1 MEGRFVTLF
10 NALPAAG
17 FRSPFTKYLVYYDG
31 PVAEADLCGQGAS
44 DATGFGLAAMYVQ
57 ACSGAPVSVVAAH
70 ELLHTLGAVPRGAP
84 NRCPDPN
91 GAHTCD
97 SMADLMHPFL
107 DTSPLDAKLLDP
119 GRDDYYGHSGTFT
132 DSQDSPWLVQL
143 DRQQPFTTTISGS
156 RWSDGRRARPRLRAD
171 LHDHVERVDA
181 SHPESCSPSRVEAR
195 SLGRRVHRRLDLR
208 CHGRPPASRCRR
220 SSLLSVF
227 RLSVAVS
234 GRGAVRSSRAG
245 ITCRP
250 RCSAAFPSFAPV
262 GLDRDAGEGL
272 AVPLLERRVPR
283 NETHVHGPDDCCDE
297 RSSCLFTRVVPR
309 LTSSRRSGSV
319 LRVEAKH
326 DVLVVGAGCAGMRAA
341 IEAFD
346 AGADVAMI
354 SKIHPVR
361 SHSGAAEGGINA
373 ALGNAS
379 EDDPEKHA
387 FDTVKGSDYL
397 GDQDAIEILC
407 QEAPDDVYQLEHWGA
422 VFSRTPDGRIAQRP
436 FGAAGEPRTAYAAD
450 ITGHVLIHVLYEQV
464 MKRDIK
470 TYEEFF
476 AWKLVIDEDRCQGV
490 ISWDLLDGGL
500 KSIGAKTV
508 ILATGGAG
516 RLYTGTTNAYACTGD
531 GMTMALR
538 AGVALKDMEMMQF
551 HPTTLAPTG
560 VLITEGCRGEGAYLL
575 NAQSERFLIR
585 YAPNA
590 MELASRDVISRAEQT
605 EIDEGRGIDGNVM
618 LDLRHLGAE
627 RILERLHGTRE
638 LSMTFAGVDP
648 IFEPI
653 PVRPGAHYH
662 MGGVDTD
669 VWGRTSLEG
678 LYAAGE
684 VACVSVHGA
693 NRLGGNALMETITY
707 GKRAGAHAADWALS
721 NTTITVPPSVEED
734 AERELKTLLDRTDG
748 ERPWQIRD
756 ELAETMHVNFGVFR
770 REEQML
776 AQGDLVQK
784 LRERYERVVV
794 EDKGDVFN
802 TDLTQALEL
811 GFLLELAECMIV
823 SGLARKESRG
833 AHARPYDYPDRDDE
847 SYLKHTLVTWEDDA
861 PKLDWKP
868 VTMTKWEPEERKY

>member
-1 MEGRFVTLF
+1 V
-10 NALPAAG
+10 
-17 FRSPFTKYLVYYDG
+17 
-31 PVAEADLCGQGAS
+31 
-44 DATGFGLAAMYVQ
+44 
-57 ACSGAPVSVVAAH
+57 
-70 ELLHTLGAVPRGAP
+70 
-84 NRCPDPN
+84 
-91 GAHTCD
+91 
-97 SMADLMHPFL
+97 
-107 DTSPLDAKLLDP
+107 DT
-119 GRDDYYGHSGTFT
+119 
-132 DSQDSPWLVQL
+132 V
-143 DRQQPFTTTISGS
+143 
-156 RWSDGRRARPRLRAD
+156 
-171 LHDHVERVDA
+171 
-181 SHPESCSPSRVEAR
+181 
-195 SLGRRVHRRLDLR
+195 
-208 CHGRPPASRCRR
+208 
-220 SSLLSVF
+220 
-227 RLSVAVS
+227 
-234 GRGAVRSSRAG
+234 
-245 ITCRP
+245 
-250 RCSAAFPSFAPV
+250 
-262 GLDRDAGEGL
+262 
-272 AVPLLERRVPR
+272 
-283 NETHVHGPDDCCDE
+283 
-297 RSSCLFTRVVPR
+297 
-309 LTSSRRSGSV
+309 
-319 LRVEAKH
+319 H
-326 DVLVVGAGCAGMRAA
+326 DVVVVGAGCAGMRAA

-346 AGADVAMI
+346 AGANVAMV

-407 QEAPDDVYQLEHWGA
+407 REAPDDVYQLEHWGA
-422 VFSRTPDGRIAQRP
+422 VFSRTEDGRIAQRP

-464 MKRDIK
+464 MKRDIP
-470 TYEEFF
+470 TYEEYF
-476 AWKLVIDEDRCQGV
+476 AWKLVIDDGRCQGV
-490 ISWDLLDGGL
+490 IAWDLLRGGL
-500 KSIGAKTV
+500 TSIGAKTV

-575 NAQSERFLIR
+575 NAQAERFLVH

-605 EIDEGRGIDGNVM
+605 EIDAGRGLDGNVL

-627 RILERLHGTRE
+627 KILERLHGTRE

-648 IFEPI
+648 IYEPI

-669 VWGRTSLEG
+669 VWGLTSLEG

-693 NRLGGNALMETITY
+693 NRLGGNALMETITF
-707 GKRAGAHAADWALS
+707 GKRVGRHAAEWSLA
-721 NTTITVPPSVEED
+721 NTTVEVPASAEAD

-748 ERPWQIRD
+748 ERPWKIRD

-770 REEQML
+770 REEQMVE
-776 AQGDLVQK
+776 QGTIVQS
-784 LRERYERVVV
+784 LRERFERVVV

-802 TDLTQALEL
+802 SDLTQALEL

-823 SGLARKESRG
+823 AGLARKESRG

-847 SYLKHTLVTWEDDA
+847 NYLRHTMVTWKDGA
-861 PKLDWKP
+861 PELDWKP
-868 VTMTKWEPEERKY
+868 VTMTKWQPQERTY

>member
-1 MEGRFVTLF
+1 M
-10 NALPAAG
+10 
-17 FRSPFTKYLVYYDG
+17 
-31 PVAEADLCGQGAS
+31 
-44 DATGFGLAAMYVQ
+44 
-57 ACSGAPVSVVAAH
+57 
-70 ELLHTLGAVPRGAP
+70 
-84 NRCPDPN
+84 
-91 GAHTCD
+91 
-97 SMADLMHPFL
+97 
-107 DTSPLDAKLLDP
+107 DT
-119 GRDDYYGHSGTFT
+119 
-132 DSQDSPWLVQL
+132 V
-143 DRQQPFTTTISGS
+143 
-156 RWSDGRRARPRLRAD
+156 
-171 LHDHVERVDA
+171 
-181 SHPESCSPSRVEAR
+181 
-195 SLGRRVHRRLDLR
+195 
-208 CHGRPPASRCRR
+208 
-220 SSLLSVF
+220 
-227 RLSVAVS
+227 
-234 GRGAVRSSRAG
+234 
-245 ITCRP
+245 
-250 RCSAAFPSFAPV
+250 
-262 GLDRDAGEGL
+262 
-272 AVPLLERRVPR
+272 
-283 NETHVHGPDDCCDE
+283 
-297 RSSCLFTRVVPR
+297 
-309 LTSSRRSGSV
+309 
-319 LRVEAKH
+319 H
-326 DVLVVGAGCAGMRAA
+326 DVVVVGAGCAGMRAA

-346 AGADVAMI
+346 AGANVAMV

-407 QEAPDDVYQLEHWGA
+407 REAPDDVYQLEHWGA
-422 VFSRTPDGRIAQRP
+422 VFSRTEDGRIAQRP

-464 MKRDIK
+464 MKRDIP
-470 TYEEFF
+470 TYEEYF
-476 AWKLVIDEDRCQGV
+476 AWKLVIDDGRCQGV
-490 ISWDLLDGGL
+490 IAWDLLRGGL
-500 KSIGAKTV
+500 TSIGAKTV

-575 NAQSERFLIR
+575 NAQAERFLVH

-605 EIDEGRGIDGNVM
+605 EIDAGRGLDGNVL
-618 LDLRHLGAE
+618 LDLRHLGVE
-627 RILERLHGTRE
+627 KILERLHGTRE

-648 IFEPI
+648 IYEPI

-669 VWGRTSLEG
+669 VWGLTSLEG

-693 NRLGGNALMETITY
+693 NRLGGNALMETITF
-707 GKRAGAHAADWALS
+707 GKRVGRHAAEWSLA
-721 NTTITVPPSVEED
+721 NTTVEVPASAEAD

-748 ERPWQIRD
+748 ERPWKIRD

-770 REEQML
+770 REEQMVE
-776 AQGDLVQK
+776 QGTIVQS
-784 LRERYERVVV
+784 LRERFERVVV
-794 EDKGDVFN
+794 EDKGEVFN
-802 TDLTQALEL
+802 SDLTQALEL
-811 GFLLELAECMIV
+811 GFLLELAECMVV

-847 SYLKHTLVTWEDDA
+847 NYLRHTVVTWKGGA
-861 PKLDWKP
+861 PELDWKP
-868 VTMTKWEPEERKY
+868 VTMTKWQPQERTY

>member
-1 MEGRFVTLF
+1 
-10 NALPAAG
+10 
-17 FRSPFTKYLVYYDG
+17 
-31 PVAEADLCGQGAS
+31 
-44 DATGFGLAAMYVQ
+44 
-57 ACSGAPVSVVAAH
+57 
-70 ELLHTLGAVPRGAP
+70 
-84 NRCPDPN
+84 
-91 GAHTCD
+91 
-97 SMADLMHPFL
+97 
-107 DTSPLDAKLLDP
+107 
-119 GRDDYYGHSGTFT
+119 
-132 DSQDSPWLVQL
+132 
-143 DRQQPFTTTISGS
+143 
-156 RWSDGRRARPRLRAD
+156 
-171 LHDHVERVDA
+171 
-181 SHPESCSPSRVEAR
+181 
-195 SLGRRVHRRLDLR
+195 
-208 CHGRPPASRCRR
+208 
-220 SSLLSVF
+220 
-227 RLSVAVS
+227 
-234 GRGAVRSSRAG
+234 
-245 ITCRP
+245 
-250 RCSAAFPSFAPV
+250 
-262 GLDRDAGEGL
+262 
-272 AVPLLERRVPR
+272 
-283 NETHVHGPDDCCDE
+283 
-297 RSSCLFTRVVPR
+297 
-309 LTSSRRSGSV
+309 
-319 LRVEAKH
+319 
-326 DVLVVGAGCAGMRAA
+326 MRAA

-346 AGADVAMI
+346 AGANVAMV

-407 QEAPDDVYQLEHWGA
+407 REAPDDVYQLEHWGA
-422 VFSRTPDGRIAQRP
+422 VFSRTEDGRIAQRP

-464 MKRDIK
+464 MKRDIP
-470 TYEEFF
+470 TYEEYF
-476 AWKLVIDEDRCQGV
+476 AWKLVIDDGRCQGV
-490 ISWDLLDGGL
+490 IAWDLLRGGL
-500 KSIGAKTV
+500 TSIGAKTV

-575 NAQSERFLIR
+575 NAQAERFLVH

-605 EIDEGRGIDGNVM
+605 EIDAGRGLDGNVL

-627 RILERLHGTRE
+627 KILERLHGTRE

-648 IFEPI
+648 IYEPI

-669 VWGRTSLEG
+669 VWGLTSLEG

-693 NRLGGNALMETITY
+693 NRLGGNALMETITF
-707 GKRAGAHAADWALS
+707 GKRVGRHAAEWSLA
-721 NTTITVPPSVEED
+721 NTTVEVPASAEAD

-748 ERPWQIRD
+748 ERPWKIRD

-770 REEQML
+770 REEQMVE
-776 AQGDLVQK
+776 QGTIVQS
-784 LRERYERVVV
+784 LRERFERVVV

-802 TDLTQALEL
+802 SDLTQALEL
-811 GFLLELAECMIV
+811 GFLLELAECMVV

-847 SYLKHTLVTWEDDA
+847 NYLRHTMVTWKDGA
-861 PKLDWKP
+861 PELDWKP
-868 VTMTKWEPEERKY
+868 VTMTKWQPQERTY